1 MAVNNSAN
9 INNTNNHIS
18 PQHIGYIKRPLDMT
32 LEIYF
37 LAETCG
43 WAKLV
48 NGIPTLY
55 PDRYITLN
63 NTYSLPIVHPNKH
76 ESVPKL
82 QQQQNVKL
90 EIIAFTLSYLNCV
103 KTF

>member
-1 MAVNNSAN
+1 M
-9 INNTNNHIS
+9 
-18 PQHIGYIKRPLDMT
+18 M
-32 LEIYF
+32 LEIYV
-37 LAETCG
+37 LSQACG
-43 WAKLV
+43 WGKLV
-48 NGIPTLY
+48 KEIPTLSS
-55 PDRYITLN
+55 DHYINLN

-103 KTF
+103 KTFRVIKKQL